1 MSAPDERWHHV
12 LPDLWRVRGARRVAT
27 TLIGPFVE
35 RSRARLGGIPDAA
48 WSDPYVVG
56 FLGMLIT
63 VVARHSH
70 RRIGSHGLG
79 LVQTGVWSALT
90 GLSGEAVGEEIC
102 LLDSCR
108 NARFDE
114 GCANAQDFFALLTGG
129 GLVQREPAGDVA
141 SGPVADLSPFAALA
155 LDTASGSWVAYFDDQ
170 LRLV

>member
-1 MSAPDERWHHV
+1 MSQPDERWHLV

-27 TLIGPFVE
+27 TVIGPFVE
-35 RSRARLGGIPDAA
+35 RSRLRLGGIPDAA

-90 GLSGEAVGEEIC
+90 GLSGEAIGEEIC
-102 LLDSCR
+102 LLDTCR

-114 GCANAQDFFALLTGG
+114 GCANARDFFALLTSGE
-129 GLVQREPAGDVA
+129 LVQESVGTSA

-155 LDTASGSWVAYFDDQ
+155 LDTATGSWVAYFDDQ
-170 LRLV
+170 LRLF